1 MTQLVEIDGVSKTF
15 GSGKNAVHAVREV
28 SISLAQG
35 EVLGLVGESGSGK
48 STVANLLL
56 GIETPDSGSISV
68 EGRPIGDWLKD
79 EPRAYREVI
88 QAVFQYPVAALDS
101 RKRVKWLIEEPL
113 VVHSRGTRKQRVARV
128 KDLMS
133 SVQLDEELFD
143 RFPSELSGGQAQR
156 VNIARALA
164 LEPKVL
170 ICDEPVSA
178 LDVSVQA
185 QILNLLLELQTSHQ
199 MSMIFISHS
208 LAVVRHLSN
217 RIAVMYAG
225 TIVEGGPGRDLVDSP
240 SHPYTELLV
249 QAAVT
254 GSSSREGSASTISPE
269 GLPRTGCRFV
279 PRCSLATEVCSDREP
294 ELEQMSQS
302 RSIRCW
308 HSDAVQIGS
317 REGQ

>member
-1 MTQLVEIDGVSKTF
+1 MTQLIEIEGVSKTF
-15 GSGKNAVHAVREV
+15 GSGRNAVHAVRGV
-28 SISLAQG
+28 SISLAHG

-56 GIETPDSGSISV
+56 GIEKPDSGHIKV
-68 EGRPIGDWLKD
+68 EGRSVENWLD
-79 EPRAYREVI
+79 AGPRAYREVM

-101 RKRVKWLIEEPL
+101 RKRVRWLIEEPL
-113 VVHSRGTRKQRVARV
+113 VVHNRGGKKQRAERV
-128 KDLMS
+128 RELMS
-133 SVQLDEELFD
+133 SVQLDEDLLD

-164 LEPKVL
+164 LEPKIL

-225 TIVEGGPGRDLVDSP
+225 TVVEGGLGKDLVDSP
-240 SHPYTELLV
+240 AHPYTELLV
-249 QAAVT
+249 KAAASGSIDQAE
-254 GSSSREGSASTISPE
+254 SQPIISPE
-269 GLPRTGCRFV
+269 GLPKSGCRFV
-279 PRCSLATEVCSDREP
+279 PRCRLASEKCSDQEP
-294 ELEQMSQS
+294 ELETAEGS

-308 HSDAVQIGS
+308 HPELDII
-317 REGQ
+317 

>member
-1 MTQLVEIDGVSKTF
+1 MTQLLLETDAVSKTF

-28 SISLAQG
+28 SLSLAQG

-68 EGRPIGDWLKD
+68 EGRPVGNWLKE

-88 QAVFQYPVAALDS
+88 QAVFQYPIAALDS
-101 RKRVKWLIEEPL
+101 RKRVGWLIEEPL
-113 VVHSRGTRKQRVARV
+113 VVHGRGTKKQRVARV

-133 SVQLDEELFD
+133 AVQLDEELLD
-143 RFPSELSGGQAQR
+143 RFPYELSGGQAQR

-164 LEPKVL
+164 LEPKIL

-249 QAAVT
+249 QAAA
-254 GSSSREGSASTISPE
+254 SSSSNREGLVSTISPE
-269 GLPRTGCRFV
+269 GLPRSGCRFV
-279 PRCSLATEVCSDREP
+279 PRCPLATEVCSNGEP
-294 ELEQMSQS
+294 ELVMNSQS

-308 HSDAVQIGS
+308 HLDTT
-317 REGQ
+317 